1 MKKKLPLIL
10 SILGIVIT
18 ISASVAVYKMYVER
32 KTVMATGTPVVAPV
46 TQPGRPL
53 PQLPKTPEPVNA
65 ARTGVETK
73 RPDMPAAGAL
83 QKVDEKTV
91 SPNSY
96 EYNAKGRRD
105 PFATLIVKAEP
116 ERKKSSVP
124 IENYG
129 VNEFKLTAVLWSK
142 SGRYALVSAP
152 DGKNFA
158 IREGTT
164 IGLHRGKVDK
174 IMKDSVIIKEFLKD
188 YRGVVK
194 PNYTVLKL
202 HREEEG

>member
-1 MKKKLPLIL
+1 MKKRLPLIL
-10 SILGIVIT
+10 SILGIVII
-18 ISASVAVYKMYVER
+18 ISASAALFNIYFEK
-32 KTVMATGTPVVAPV
+32 KTVKTAGTAVVAPV
-46 TQPGRPL
+46 TQPRRPV
-53 PQLPKTPEPVNA
+53 PQLPKTPEPANA

-73 RPDMPAAGAL
+73 RPDISAAVAL

-124 IENYG
+124 LENYG

-142 SGRYALVSAP
+142 SGLYALVASP
-152 DGKNFA
+152 DGKNFSLG
-158 IREGTT
+158 EGST
-164 IGLHRGKVDK
+164 IGLHGGKVDK

-188 YRGVVK
+188 YRGNVK

-202 HREEEG
+202 HREEE

>member
-10 SILGIVIT
+10 SILGIVI
-18 ISASVAVYKMYVER
+18 ILSASAAVYKMYFER
-32 KTVMATGTPVVAPV
+32 ETVKATGTPLVAPV

-53 PQLPKTPEPVNA
+53 PQLPKTPGPVNA
-65 ARTGVETK
+65 AGAGVETK
-73 RPDMPAAGAL
+73 RPNMPAAGAL
-83 QKVDEKTV
+83 QKVDV

-105 PFATLIVKAEP
+105 PFAPLIVKAEP
-116 ERKKSSVP
+116 ERKKSSIP
-124 IENYG
+124 IKNYS
-129 VNEFKLTAVLWSK
+129 VNEFRLRAVLWSK

-158 IREGTT
+158 LREGT
-164 IGLHRGKVDK
+164 IVGLHGGKVDK
-174 IMKDSVIIKEFLKD
+174 ILKDSVIIKEFLKD

-202 HREEEG
+202 HREEE